1 LKISWFREIRG
12 AKFPKQMSLFR
23 EIRSADF
30 PKQMSLFREFRSAD
44 FPKQRRKLMKKKF
57 VVLSTF
63 LLLGSGCNPSSVVS
77 SVDDAIEKDAI
88 LDSFDSKPEKKDF
101 KDQKT
106 VDERFEKPDE
116 LLSTLESEDEEG
128 ENSTNTVGNK
138 DDAVEHHLLLQD

>member
-1 LKISWFREIRG
+1 
-12 AKFPKQMSLFR
+12 
-23 EIRSADF
+23 
-30 PKQMSLFREFRSAD
+30 
-44 FPKQRRKLMKKKF
+44 MKKQF

-77 SVDDAIEKDAI
+77 SIDEAIEKDAI
-88 LDSFDSKPEKKDF
+88 LDSFDPEPDKKDI

-116 LLSTLESEDEEG
+116 LLSTVEPEDKER
-128 ENSTNTVGNK
+128 ENTNTVGNK